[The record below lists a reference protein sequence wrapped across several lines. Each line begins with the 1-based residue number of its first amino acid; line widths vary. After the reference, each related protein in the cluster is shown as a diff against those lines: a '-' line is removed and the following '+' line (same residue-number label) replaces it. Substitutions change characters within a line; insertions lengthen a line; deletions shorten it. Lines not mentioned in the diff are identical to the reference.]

1 MAEFE
6 YSTTIA
12 CEASKLFE
20 FIIRP
25 HQAYTLSPPKMNIT
39 LLQTP
44 EIIELGSVIRFQ
56 VEAFGMTQEFTHE
69 IIAFE
74 PDQRFVE
81 QQTKGLFK
89 KYVHEHSVTPTEG
102 GVKLRDRVEF
112 QPPGGMVGMMLTED
126 RIRENLK
133 KSLEYSHGELKK
145 TMESA

>member
-6 YSTTIA
+6 SSSSIA
-12 CEASKLFE
+12 CDAAKLFD

-44 EIIELGSVIRFQ
+44 EIISLGSVIRFQ

-69 IIAFE
+69 VIAFD

-81 QQTKGLFK
+81 QQTSGIFK
-89 KYVHEHSVTPTEG
+89 KYIHEHSITPTED
-102 GVKLRDRVEF
+102 GVTLRDRVEF
-112 QPPGGMVGMMLTED
+112 EPPGGMAGLMLTED
-126 RIRENLK
+126 RIRENLR
-133 KSLEYSHGELKK
+133 KSLEHSHAELKK
-145 TMESA
+145 LMESA